1 MSARGCSCLLLAA
14 LLSSCTSFNTF
25 DQALPLLKGQH
36 IDKSIH
42 YLGIPSGK
50 YKIDDR
56 EIYVWSTSE
65 DFVSFDPVSSST
77 HGYTGAIPFSAYST
91 SYQANASRLSCEIK
105 MSTRQKIVDRI
116 EYSGNNGTCFT
127 YSDRLKSLLA
137 NR

>member
-1 MSARGCSCLLLAA
+1 MAVRGCAFLLVALLA
-14 LLSSCTSFNTF
+14 SCTSFDTF
-25 DQALPLLKGQH
+25 DQALPLLKDQH

-50 YKIDDR
+50 YNIDDR

-65 DFVSFDPVSSST
+65 DFISVDPVTSST
-77 HGYTGAIPFSAYST
+77 HGYVGTTPFSAHSA
-91 SYQANASRLSCEIK
+91 SYETNTSRLSCEIK
-105 MSTRQKIVDRI
+105 MSTRQKIVERI

-127 YSDRLKSLLA
+127 YSDRLKPLLS